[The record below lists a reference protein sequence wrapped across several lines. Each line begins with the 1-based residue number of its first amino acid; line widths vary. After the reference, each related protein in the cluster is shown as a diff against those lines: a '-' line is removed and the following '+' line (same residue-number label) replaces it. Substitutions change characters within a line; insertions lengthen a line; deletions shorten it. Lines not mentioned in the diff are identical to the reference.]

1 MKKLIPMTEYVL
13 QKAASG
19 MDSNKLASM
28 VVSYAAFLKQPLQLW
43 MFMPCDEEGNAL
55 KIIPF
60 REHKQGSNFEFL
72 QHEKFKEEKAK
83 VIFKGDFDLM
93 DGWCLQYPN
102 GTLFGCAKGLKN
114 YPVEYIIHDD
124 LELTDE
130 IAAQFEL

>member
-1 MKKLIPMTEYVL
+1 MKKLISMTEYVL

-43 MFMPCDEEGNAL
+43 MFIPCDEEGNIL

-60 REHKQGSNFEFL
+60 IEHRQGSNFEWL
-72 QHEKFKEEKAK
+72 QHEKFREAKDK
-83 VIFKGDFDLM
+83 VIFNGDFKVIDEWRLQFP
-93 DGWCLQYPN
+93 DG
-102 GTLFGCAKGLKN
+102 TSFGDVKGLKN
-114 YPVEYIIHDD
+114 YPIEYLVHEG